1 MPQKRWLVWNEK
13 HCEILNRLIGSRFGL
28 IAYAMMSPY
37 DQSWQYLTTNIN
49 PWIID
54 HQTRIWWNAM
64 RNTNLYTAIIS
75 HSFSWDVSI
84 SHLWFCCLCYYNM
97 VQGSSAGKTIN
108 PSLPGKTVF
117 GVLMWYDHY
126 NTPSFLQCTG
136 LVITYDCDYSLHK
149 KCISRISGIVSTILQ
164 KVLKYVWY

>member
-84 SHLWFCCLCYYNM
+84 YHLWFCCLCYYNM

-126 NTPSFLQCTG
+126 NLHPSDYIRLWLQFA
-136 LVITYDCDYSLHK
+136 
-149 KCISRISGIVSTILQ
+149 Q
-164 KVLKYVWY
+164 KVHQPHFWDSINHPAEGH